1 MSVMYNNMSVLVV
14 SYCTSSS
21 STLCTDFFVCFLH
34 LNVILFKNI
43 RKLFNSVI
51 LVQIYYAL
59 FPHLYLTFCY
69 SSVCLTIFS
78 FPYSKKYTQVIL
90 LRPTEEIYSP
100 FSCLP
105 HVSLIS
111 EFPIETFPLIK
122 SQ

>member
-59 FPHLYLTFCY
+59 FPHLYLTVCY
-69 SSVCLTIFS
+69 SSVCLTIFLFRIVKSTRKS
-78 FPYSKKYTQVIL
+78 FSSALQRRYIPL
-90 LRPTEEIYSP
+90 SP
-100 FSCLP
+100 AFLMCP
-105 HVSLIS
+105 
-111 EFPIETFPLIK
+111 
-122 SQ
+122 